1 MLLTA
6 LCYIGSVFSMSLQ
19 IFLEGRFLGIE
30 RFLSEAPDSN
40 ESSLETRSLWLS
52 LASEIIP
59 RALLKELGLAP
70 ILLGFSS
77 SGYFLLVL
85 PEETRSDAEQFLLK
99 ASEAIASISFG
110 HLRLI
115 YSTTENLGEWAN
127 VRKRLEDD
135 LSRKANTPLASSGP
149 AHFTQQPESTT
160 SANPLDHAWL
170 TAMRSSKSAG
180 WNPELPANILPTG
193 GKHQW
198 PLADAP
204 DIIPLARHAAPSE
217 NSNTFATPEIFA
229 ARADGAHAWG
239 VLRGN
244 VDNFLARLESAN
256 SIEDYIRISVVFK
269 QFFAGE
275 LEVACSL
282 PEFWQ
287 KTTILFTGG
296 DEFAVHGSWDAL
308 ISLAREIDRL
318 FERFTSETLADFPGP
333 EAKTI
338 TMALALGRQGESLG
352 EVYRE
357 AGRKLDAAKAM
368 GKGRFQLFGR
378 SVEWKELVEASALAG
393 RMTKIVSDYGCSS
406 AFLDELAGF
415 YRESLL
421 EEAGGAV
428 VMRKKE
434 KRFDRP
440 WRFYRRLNSVLEP
453 ARAMNPQRMR
463 EFERRKT
470 SLIEELISRGS
481 AGLRLRPS
489 GRVALE
495 WARLTVETS
504 N

>member
-1 MLLTA
+1 
-6 LCYIGSVFSMSLQ
+6 MSLQ
-19 IFLEGRFLGIE
+19 IFLEGRFYGME
-30 RFLSEAPDSN
+30 RYLSEAPDSAD
-40 ESSLETRSLWLS
+40 SSLETRALWLS
-52 LASEIIP
+52 LASEILP

-77 SGYFLLVL
+77 AGYFLLVL
-85 PEETRSDAEQFLLK
+85 PEETRQAAEQFLTE
-99 ASEAIASISFG
+99 ASSAVLSASAG
-110 HLRLI
+110 QLRLHWAA
-115 YSTTENLGEWAN
+115 TENLGEWAN
-127 VRKRLEDD
+127 VRKRLEDE
-135 LSRKANTPLASSGP
+135 LAKKANTPLATEGLAYFTP
-149 AHFTQQPESTT
+149 ASTTTPESK
-160 SANPLDHAWL
+160 AAEKQLIPNWL
-170 TAMRSSKSAG
+170 HTMRSSKTVG
-180 WNPELPANILPTG
+180 WSPEHPAAILPNG
-193 GKHQW
+193 GKHEW
-198 PLADAP
+198 PLADSP
-204 DIIPLARHAAPSE
+204 DTLPLARHAAPSDDQQ
-217 NSNTFATPEIFA
+217 SFASTRVFA
-229 ARADGAHAWG
+229 KRAEGSRTWG

-296 DEFAVHGSWDAL
+296 DEFAVCGSWDAL
-308 ISLAREIDRL
+308 IGLAREIERL

-333 EAKTI
+333 EAKSI
-338 TMALALGRQGESLG
+338 TMALALGRQGDSLG

-357 AGRKLDAAKAM
+357 AGRKLDAAKTM

-378 SVEWKELVEASALAG
+378 SVEWKELTEASDLAG
-393 RMTKIVSDYGCSS
+393 RMTKIVSDYRCSP

-421 EEAGGAV
+421 EEAGGGV

-434 KRFDRP
+434 KRFDKP

-453 ARAMNPQRMR
+453 AALLNPQRMR

-470 SLIEELISRGS
+470 SLIEELISRSS
-481 AGLRLRPS
+481 AGRRLRPS

-495 WARLTVETS
+495 WARLTVGRTS
-504 N
+504 